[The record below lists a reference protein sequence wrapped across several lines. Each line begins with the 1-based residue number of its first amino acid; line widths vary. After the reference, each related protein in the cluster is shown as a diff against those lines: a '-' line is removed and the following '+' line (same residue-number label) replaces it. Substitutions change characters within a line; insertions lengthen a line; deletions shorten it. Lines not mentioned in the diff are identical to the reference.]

1 MNKMKKLCLL
11 LLCLGVVG
19 GAAACDMS
27 MLESMMGG
35 AGVNSEVASTEGESA
50 STESASE
57 IPGSADMQDKWDEAT
72 KEEKFNNVKF
82 SYRVVFSGQAE
93 ENIGTAYLDGDKV
106 AYMDGSG
113 DLELMG
119 PEEAEALRNVYVNTV
134 LAVLDNF
141 ASFSH
146 DVESDTFVANNAI
159 VYTVNVMGMEAK
171 ITATD
176 VRVHFDGD
184 GNVSM
189 INCNMRQ
196 DFVEGGTAQT
206 LEMQASFAFT
216 DYGKVV
222 IDPELGKEDPDY
234 GESENPDGGED
245 VLTKAQWDAAFENT
259 YATSNVTMN
268 VWREDEYLDPNY
280 EPYSME
286 YTHKYDYDKLESIQ
300 TFLNQTVY
308 YAKEGE
314 KVFAY
319 NKKDG
324 VWTKEEVSYEVGF
337 SLEAARE
344 IFSPV
349 QVQYDAFT
357 YDETRGCYVAKDF
370 TLINPSNR
378 EETYSEF
385 RVRIVDGYIVEIGG
399 DGIMMKDG
407 EVSGTAHV
415 MYSFS
420 DYGTTKV
427 ELPKIE
433 EAELTDEEVWHA
445 AFEATYAY
453 ESATMKIGGKH
464 TFDDGKEEMQDITYK
479 AAPNVLMLVQTNGY
493 TNYYSREG
501 EKNYMYSMSNGE
513 WEKRDCS
520 GEAPVGSAILKM
532 NLTPFEELYE
542 HFAYDEKT
550 GVYSA
555 ENVLT
560 ERNGLPM
567 MLYELRVY
575 IVEGI
580 VTKVESVSDIV
591 SSKDGVI
598 GRSYTII
605 DVMDL
610 GSTKVELPKIE
621 EAELTDEEA
630 WYAAFEKTLAV
641 DNFSISLESYAD
653 YADPEGQDSVVFYT
667 QKITQNTFESVQ
679 SFLHQTV
686 YYEKNAEGS
695 LEYTLKNGEWVT
707 KQYGP
712 EMVQYTYEAL
722 VENVKPYEAF
732 YSQMTYDE
740 YTGWYVAKD
749 VMLEINDMEVYC
761 YKLGVRIDNG
771 YVVGIEV
778 DQRIESKG
786 EDVGRAYVKMSF
798 FDFNTTVVEL
808 PTAPT
813 DKQVTESEWVSAL
826 NTAVNTNNVTAGMIY
841 TFEYTDD
848 QENEFTFS
856 KMMLTENATYQ
867 WGSNSGRPY
876 QQYYAKVDGVDYS
889 YKINEGKWSKSEL
902 GQEATY
908 TNYRMESV
916 FTPMLSLYENFTYD
930 ASKGL
935 YTCAEIMLD
944 AGNGRMQAIY
954 NVKIGFEDGK
964 VTYFYYE
971 MDLTDSDGVKNGTFK
986 VHIVLGDY
994 GETDFEIPNI

>member
-1 MNKMKKLCLL
+1 MNKMKKLCVL

-19 GAAACDMS
+19 GTAACDMS
-27 MLESMMGG
+27 MLGGMLGGSSVES
-35 AGVNSEVASTEGESA
+35 GVESTEGESS
-50 STESASE
+50 STDNTETSE
-57 IPGSADMQDKWDEAT
+57 IPDGSDMQDAWEDAT
-72 KEEKFNNVKF
+72 KEENFNNVTF
-82 SYRVVFSGQAE
+82 AYSVVFKGE
-93 ENIGTAYLDGDKV
+93 TEVNTGTAYLDGDK
-106 AYMDGSG
+106 AACIEGDG
-113 DLELMG
+113 DLELMDK
-119 PEEAEALRNVYVNTV
+119 EETEALRNVYVKTV

-141 ASFSH
+141 TSFTY
-146 DVESDTFVANNAI
+146 DFVTNTFVSTAEI

-171 ITATD
+171 ITANG
-176 VRVHFDGD
+176 VRVWFDGD
-184 GNVSM
+184 GNVSAISCDM
-189 INCNMRQ
+189 KHEFREDGVNK
-196 DFVEGGTAQT
+196 A
-206 LEMQASFAFT
+206 LEMRTEFTFT
-216 DYGKVV
+216 DYGKTVV
-222 IDPELGKEDPDY
+222 DIGNS
-234 GESENPDGGED
+234 GQNPDGGEE

-268 VWREDEYLDPNY
+268 VWREDEYLDPNH

-286 YTHKYDYDKLESIQ
+286 YTNKYDYDKLENIQ
-300 TFLNQTVY
+300 TFLNQTAY

-324 VWTKEEVSYEVGF
+324 GWTKEEVSYEVGF

-378 EETYSEF
+378 EEAYSEF
-385 RVRIVDGYIVEIGG
+385 RVRIVDGYIVEFGG

-407 EVSGTAHV
+407 EVYGTAHV

-433 EAELTDEEVWHA
+433 DAELTDEEAWHA

-453 ESATMKIGGKH
+453 ESATMKVGGKH

-501 EKNYMYSMSNGE
+501 EKSYIYSMSNGE
-513 WEKRDCS
+513 WEKRDYS

-542 HFAYDEKT
+542 HFTYDEKT

-560 ERNGLPM
+560 KRNGLNM

-610 GSTKVELPKIE
+610 GGTEVELPKIE
-621 EAELTDEEA
+621 EAEMTDEEA
-630 WYAAFEKTLAV
+630 WHAAFEKTLAV

-653 YADPEGQDSVVFYT
+653 YADPEHQDSMVFYT

-686 YYEKNAEGS
+686 YYEKNEEGS

-712 EMVQYTYEAL
+712 ERVQYTSESL
-722 VENVKPYEAF
+722 VANVKPYEAF
-732 YSQMTYDE
+732 YAQMTYDK
-740 YTGWYVAKD
+740 YTGWYVVENVTLA
-749 VMLEINDMEVYC
+749 INDTEVYC
-761 YKLGVRIDNG
+761 YKLSVRIDNG

-778 DQRIESKG
+778 DQMIKNGNG
-786 EDVGRAYVKMSF
+786 EDAGRAYVKMTL
-798 FDFNTTVVEL
+798 FDFNTTVVKL

-813 DKQVTESEWVSAL
+813 DKQVTENEWVSAL

-841 TFEYTDD
+841 TFEYTDG

-856 KMMLTENATYQ
+856 KMKLKENATYQ

-876 QQYYAKVDGVDYS
+876 QQYYAKVDGVDYD
-889 YKINEGKWSKSEL
+889 YTITDGEWSKSEL
-902 GQEATY
+902 GQEVTY

-916 FTPMLSLYENFTYD
+916 FDPMLSLYENFTYD

-954 NVKIGFEDGK
+954 NVQIGFEDGK

-971 MDLTDSDGVKNGTFK
+971 MDLTDSDGVKNGVAKIHVT
-986 VHIVLGDY
+986 LGDY
-994 GETDFEIPNI
+994 GTTDFELPNV